1 MADVLQSVAGVAL
14 CFSPCMANIDM
25 TMLTGCLQNGAYGV
39 GAGIL
44 VWQLIKAYRR
54 NDQLQQKNLELTE
67 RMLNKCGQCRF
78 VQESNELARMAHKE
92 TMERITGDF
101 TPQEGRLQ

>member
-1 MADVLQSVAGVAL
+1 MTDVLQSVAGVVI
-14 CFSPCMANIDM
+14 CFAPCMADVDL
-25 TMLTGCLQNGAYGV
+25 TMITGCLQGGAFGV

-67 RMLNKCGQCRF
+67 RMLNKCETCRF
-78 VQESNELARMAHKE
+78 VKESNEIARAAHKE
-92 TMERITGDF
+92 TMERITGEF
-101 TPQEGRLQ
+101 NPQEGRLQ